1 MRNRWLAASVLAAAA
16 VVGLAACGGSS
27 SSSVP
32 TTTKTSDPAT
42 SSANSDLA
50 AGIKTTTID
59 GRTVLTDSA
68 GFVLYWFAPDT
79 PTTSKCNGSCATF
92 WPPLIGTPS
101 LGSGVTL
108 TGQLGTIKRANGQV
122 QATYDGHP
130 LYLFKTDTSAG
141 MWTGNDIVA
150 SGAKWWLMTSTGSKL
165 KKKDTA
171 PAPSSGSG
179 GSSSSP
185 SSGSGG
191 YGY

>member
-32 TTTKTSDPAT
+32 TATKTSDPAT

-130 LYLFKTDTSAG
+130 LYLFKSDTSAG

-185 SSGSGG
+185 SSGGGG